1 MKKTL
6 AFLALILVF
15 SMLWLAGC
23 DEDKKAK
30 ILPRLKKKLQKKRQK
45 QIPRN

>member
-23 DEDKKAK
+23 DEDKKSKDTTQTEEETTEETTEADTT
-30 ILPRLKKKLQKKRQK
+30 
-45 QIPRN
+45 